1 VCGGI
6 FTSIVE
12 VNTKRY
18 TLALFA
24 ALSVFQIQPIKADD
38 AAALPTKSTL
48 VIHAD
53 QGKNTISRNIYGQFS
68 EHLGRCIYDG
78 IWVGEG
84 SSIPNTR
91 GIRNDVVDALKK
103 IEIPVIRWPGGCF
116 ADQYHWEDGVGPR
129 DQRPKRINTTWG
141 GVVEDNQFG
150 THEFLDFCD
159 QIGAAPY
166 ISGNVGSG
174 TVEELAEW
182 IEYMTAATNSVMSDL
197 RRKNGRAEPW
207 KIPFV
212 GIGNESWG
220 CGGEMTPEFYSD
232 NFRRYNTFVKDYPGN
247 KIYRVASGSNGDD
260 TNWTEVLMKNV
271 GPRMNGLS
279 LHYYTLPSGNDW
291 KHKGSSTEFTEADWF
306 STLKNAQHMDDLVTR
321 HAAIMDRYDP
331 QKKVGL
337 IVDEWGAWYDV
348 EPGTN
353 PGFLYQQNTLRD
365 ALVAGVT
372 LNIFNQ
378 HCDRVKMACIAQLAN
393 VLQSM
398 ILTDK
403 EKMTVTPSYW
413 VFEMFVPHHDATLLP
428 SELKSADYTF
438 NSQKIPAVSASA
450 SRDKSG
456 KIHVT
461 LCNLNPNQST
471 EVTVDLQGAKAQK
484 ISGQVLTAPEM
495 NAHNTFDHPAA
506 IKPADFSAFKTTDAG
521 FTVTL
526 PSKSVVA
533 LEVE

>member
-1 VCGGI
+1 M
-6 FTSIVE
+6 E
-12 VNTKRY
+12 
-18 TLALFA
+18 
-24 ALSVFQIQPIKADD
+24 
-38 AAALPTKSTL
+38 
-48 VIHAD
+48 
-53 QGKNTISRNIYGQFS
+53 
-68 EHLGRCIYDG
+68 
-78 IWVGEG
+78 
-84 SSIPNTR
+84 
-91 GIRNDVVDALKK
+91 
-103 IEIPVIRWPGGCF
+103 
-116 ADQYHWEDGVGPR
+116 
-129 DQRPKRINTTWG
+129 
-141 GVVEDNQFG
+141 
-150 THEFLDFCD
+150 
-159 QIGAAPY
+159 
-166 ISGNVGSG
+166 
-174 TVEELAEW
+174 
-182 IEYMTAATNSVMSDL
+182 
-197 RRKNGRAEPW
+197 
-207 KIPFV
+207 
-212 GIGNESWG
+212 
-220 CGGEMTPEFYSD
+220 
-232 NFRRYNTFVKDYPGN
+232 
-247 KIYRVASGSNGDD
+247 
-260 TNWTEVLMKNV
+260 
-271 GPRMNGLS
+271 
-279 LHYYTLPSGNDW
+279 
-291 KHKGSSTEFTEADWF
+291 
-306 STLKNAQHMDDLVTR
+306 DLVTR
-321 HAAIMDRYDP
+321 HSAIMDQYDP

-398 ILTDK
+398 ILTDR

-438 NSQKIPAVSASA
+438 NSQKIPAVSVSA

-461 LCNLNPNQST
+461 LCNLNPNQSA
-471 EVTVDLQGAKAQK
+471 EVAVDLQGAKAQK

-495 NAHNTFDHPAA
+495 NAHNTFENPDA
-506 IKPADFSAFKTTDAG
+506 IKPADLSAFKTTDAG